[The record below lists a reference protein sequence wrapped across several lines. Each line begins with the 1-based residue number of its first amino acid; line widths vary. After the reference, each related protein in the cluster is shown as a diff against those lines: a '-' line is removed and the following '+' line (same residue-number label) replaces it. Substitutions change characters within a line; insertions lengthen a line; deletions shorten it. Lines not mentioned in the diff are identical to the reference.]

1 MSEDEDKNILAR
13 YTGGARVN
21 HWANAIILI
30 LLAIS
35 GLALFHPGLFFLTG
49 LFGGG
54 PETRAIHP
62 WFGVAV
68 LLTFGGLFIR
78 FVRYNFWERD
88 DTKWMANVG
97 DVVNNRE
104 GNLPEV
110 GRYNAGQKLVFWGMS
125 LSIILLFFSGLV
137 LWDTYFFQYTNI
149 DQKRWAAVIHAV
161 AASGMIVIVIVH
173 IYAAIWVR
181 GTVRAMTRGS
191 VTGGWAWRPH
201 RKWLKDEAAKPGN
214 DD

>member
-1 MSEDEDKNILAR
+1 MTDDRDNILAR
-13 YTGGARVN
+13 YTGGARIN

-68 LLTFGGLFIR
+68 LFTFAGLFIR
-78 FVRYNFWERD
+78 FVRYNFWSRD
-88 DTKWMANVG
+88 DSRWMAHVG

-104 GNLPEV
+104 EKIPEV

-125 LSIILLFFSGLV
+125 LCILALFVSGLV
-137 LWDTYFFQYTNI
+137 LWDTYFTQYTTI
-149 DQKRWAAVIHAV
+149 DQKRLAAVVHSL
-161 AASGMIVIVIVH
+161 AASGIIVIVIIH

-181 GTVRAMTRGS
+181 GTIRAMTRGS
-191 VTGGWAWRPH
+191 VTGGWAWRHH
-201 RKWLKDEAAKPGN
+201 RKWLRDEVAKPGN

>member
-1 MSEDEDKNILAR
+1 MSDDRDNILAR
-13 YTGGARVN
+13 YTGGARIN

-30 LLAIS
+30 LLAVS

-68 LLTFGGLFIR
+68 LFTFAGLFIR
-78 FVRYNFWERD
+78 FVRYNLWERD
-88 DTKWMANVG
+88 DSTWMAHVG
-97 DVVNNRE
+97 DVVANRE
-104 GNLPEV
+104 DRIPEV

-125 LSIILLFFSGLV
+125 LCILTLFVSGLV
-137 LWDTYFFQYTNI
+137 LWDAYFFQYTSI
-149 DQKRWAAVIHAV
+149 DQKRLAAVAHAL
-161 AASGMIVIVIVH
+161 AASGIIVIVIIH

-191 VTGGWAWRPH
+191 VTGGWAWRHH
-201 RKWLKDEAAKPGN
+201 RKWLRDEVAKPGN

>member
-1 MSEDEDKNILAR
+1 MSDDRDNILAR
-13 YTGGARVN
+13 YTGWALVN
-21 HWANAIILI
+21 HLANAIILI

-78 FVRYNFWERD
+78 FVRYNFWNSD
-88 DTKWMANVG
+88 DSRWMRHLG
-97 DVVNNRE
+97 DVL
-104 GNLPEV
+104 GNKDDKIPEA
-110 GRYNAGQKLVFWGMS
+110 GRYNAGQKLVFWAMA
-125 LSIILLFFSGLV
+125 LAILALFLSGLV
-137 LWDTYFFQYTNI
+137 LWDTYFFQYTTI
-149 DQKRWAAVIHAV
+149 DQKRAAAVIHAL
-161 AASGMIVIVIVH
+161 AASGMIVVVIIHV
-173 IYAAIWVR
+173 YAAIWVR

-191 VTGGWAWRPH
+191 VTGGWAWRHH
-201 RKWLKDEAAKPGN
+201 RKWLKDEVAKPTN

>member
-1 MSEDEDKNILAR
+1 MSDDHDNILAR
-13 YTGGARVN
+13 YTGGARIN

-30 LLAIS
+30 LLAVS

-68 LLTFGGLFIR
+68 LFTFAGLFIR
-78 FVRYNFWERD
+78 FVRYNLWERD
-88 DTKWMANVG
+88 DSTWMAHVG
-97 DVVNNRE
+97 DVVANRE
-104 GNLPEV
+104 DRIPEV

-125 LSIILLFFSGLV
+125 LCILTLFVSGLV
-137 LWDTYFFQYTNI
+137 LWDAYFFQYTSI
-149 DQKRWAAVIHAV
+149 DQKRLAAVAHAL
-161 AASGMIVIVIVH
+161 AASGIIVIVIIH

-191 VTGGWAWRPH
+191 VTGGWAWRHH
-201 RKWLKDEAAKPGN
+201 RKWLRDEVAKPGN